1 MESYI
6 FPAIFTQED
15 RGISIEF
22 PDLPGCLSCA
32 ENFRQAFKRAKEALK
47 LHLLGMIEDEEE
59 IPQAS
64 EIENVALAEGEI
76 IMLIE
81 TQL

>member
-6 FPAIFTQED
+6 FPAVFTKED
-15 RGISIEF
+15 KGISIEF

-32 ENFRQAFKRAKEALK
+32 NNFRQAFKRAKDVLR
-47 LHLLGMIEDEEE
+47 LHLVGMIQDDEE

-64 EIENVALAEGEI
+64 EIENVSLAEGEI
-76 IMLIE
+76 VMLIE
-81 TQL
+81 TQI

>member
-6 FPAIFTQED
+6 FPAVFTKED
-15 RGISIEF
+15 KGISIEF

-32 ENFRQAFKRAKEALK
+32 NNFRQAFKRAKDVLR
-47 LHLLGMIEDEEE
+47 LHLVGMIQDDEE

-64 EIENVALAEGEI
+64 EIENVSLAEGEI
-76 IMLIE
+76 VMLIE
-81 TQL
+81 TQV

>member
-1 MESYI
+1 MENYI
-6 FPAIFTQED
+6 FPAIFTKED

-32 ENFRQAFKRAKEALK
+32 DNFRQAFKRAKEALQ
-47 LHLLGMIEDEEE
+47 LHLLGMIQDDEQ
-59 IPQAS
+59 IPEAS
-64 EIENVALAEGEI
+64 EIENVPLAEGEI

-81 TQL
+81 TQI